1 MDTGPPAA
9 WQIDGNFGG
18 AAGIAESLLQSHTG
32 TVVILPALFPSA
44 NEGHFSGLVA
54 RGGFVVSAQWSGG
67 LLQNATVLSKI
78 GNKLAISV
86 GTNQTISVQGQA
98 GSNTTLYLSTK
109 AGKSYNIDG
118 GDV

>member
-1 MDTGPPAA
+1 MNTGPPAA

-67 LLQNATVLSKI
+67 LFQNATVFSKT
-78 GNKLAISV
+78 GNKLAVSV
-86 GTNQTISVQGQA
+86 GTGQTLSVQGQA

-109 AGKSYNIDG
+109 AGKSYNIVR
-118 GDV
+118 GDL

>member
-44 NEGHFSGLVA
+44 DKGHFSGLVA

-67 LLQNATVLSKI
+67 LLQNATILSKN
-78 GNKLAISV
+78 GNKLTVSA
-86 GTNQTISVQGQA
+86 GTGQKLSVQGMA
-98 GSNTTLYLSTK
+98 GSYTTLYLSTK
-109 AGKSYNIDG
+109 PGRSYNIMT
-118 GDV
+118 DV